1 MHKTAIRSADA
12 DRMAVFN
19 FYIRHTETVS
29 SFV

>member
-19 FYIRHTETVS
+19 FYIWHTIYDTHC
-29 SFV
+29 